1 MASEP
6 AEKMAFCSA
15 QGPVATVPLALLL
28 QLVEVEFQVPPG
40 VMPAPFVAPL
50 RSQ

>member
-1 MASEP
+1 
-6 AEKMAFCSA
+6 MAFCSA

-28 QLVEVEFQVPPG
+28 QLVEVESQVPPG
-40 VMPAPFVAPL
+40 AEPAPAVAAL